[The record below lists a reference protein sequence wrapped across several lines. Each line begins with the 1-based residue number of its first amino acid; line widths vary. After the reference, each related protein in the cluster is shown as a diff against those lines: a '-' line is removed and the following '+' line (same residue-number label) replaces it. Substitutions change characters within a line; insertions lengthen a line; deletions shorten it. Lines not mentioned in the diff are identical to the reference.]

1 MFPKQI
7 HFCLHFSPIKFSEFI
22 IVFSI
27 KLTIVSTI
35 LFKFKIKHGLSIR
48 FYEYAYLSLILL
60 VYFTLLYTRIFV
72 PI

>member
-22 IVFSI
+22 TVFSI

-48 FYEYAYLSLILL
+48 FYAYLSLILL
-60 VYFTLLYTRIFV
+60 VYFTLVYTLRIFV